1 VKEIENA
8 FSKIILYFPAL
19 SPVIF
24 GWEVKSS
31 DEVPTMATDYKRLFY
46 SEDFVKRLTPKE
58 LRAVI
63 LHEIFHNVFL
73 HPTEITKVQSQGKDP
88 ELWTIALEIV
98 TNASTIAL
106 TEETQEFQ
114 LPGKPYSPLS
124 SDPPP
129 EGEVYFYDPVGETKT
144 AEEIYEMLIR
154 NEKAK
159 QVYYMLLEG
168 APLCKDILPPDN
180 KTDVQEAIE
189 KAIAVLEKLQKQQG
203 ILPDNLNRLLKKLTT
218 AKVPWHRI
226 LHNFVATIIAGA
238 DDLSWSRPDFK
249 KTKDIILPGLVQQE
263 LEDIVVVVD
272 TSGSISDKALRSF
285 ASEIAKLSTYTDEL
299 VVITTD
305 AEVHEQVKIRDTRDL
320 LLKLKFKGG
329 GGTDFNDVFNQVK
342 KCQAMVFFTDGYAIY
357 PSNPPKYPV
366 LWILTSDG
374 HQRPPFGKVAYMLD
388 D

>member
-1 VKEIENA
+1 MKEIENA

-19 SPVIF
+19 SPIIF

-88 ELWTIALEIV
+88 KLWTIALEIV

-159 QVYYMLLEG
+159 KVCYMLLEG

-305 AEVHEQVKIRDTRDL
+305 AKVHEQVKIRDTRDL

-342 KCQAMVFFTDGYAIY
+342 KCQAMVFFTDGYATY

-366 LWILTSDG
+366 LWILTSD